1 MSQTGADTRHSDAD
15 EASNA
20 IEERLRVIIDAI
32 PAIVWRKFHDGS
44 ADFLNQYFREYT
56 GLSLEEGMGLGWMS
70 AFHPDDRLMEKWPA
84 AMAAGKPFQT
94 EARLRGT
101 DGQYRWFLIRAM
113 PLQDERGRSSNGM
126 D

>member
-32 PAIVWRKFHDGS
+32 PAIVRRKFHDGS

-84 AMAAGKPFQT
+84 AMAGSPFRRRRVFAGLMVSI
-94 EARLRGT
+94 AG
-101 DGQYRWFLIRAM
+101 
-113 PLQDERGRSSNGM
+113 S
-126 D
+126 